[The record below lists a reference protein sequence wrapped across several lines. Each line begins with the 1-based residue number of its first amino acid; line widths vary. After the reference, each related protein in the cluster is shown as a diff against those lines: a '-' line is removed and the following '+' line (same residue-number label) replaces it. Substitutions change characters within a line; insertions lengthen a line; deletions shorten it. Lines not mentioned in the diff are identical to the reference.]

1 VYTPSSAQALV
12 AACLVLF
19 AVVNLGNLL
28 RYHTIRSA
36 TSAKPEI
43 EKQIATPLFLA
54 GLGTVAFFL
63 ESFLYLLLGY
73 SMNLLLLLTSLDLRM
88 MQTSSLEPFGLLV
101 MIFGYAIF
109 IWSVVARGR
118 YATSWQMPSDHK
130 LVDWGPYRYVRHPS
144 YLGYF
149 LMFIGFSLLWQN
161 ALALIPLIGIPGYLL
176 ITRSEEK
183 MLVAKFGDKYVQYQK
198 HVGQFLP
205 KVNTGRSG

>member
-1 VYTPSSAQALV
+1 MYTSFLAQAIV
-12 AACLVLF
+12 AVCLVLF
-19 AVVNLGNLL
+19 IVVNLSNFL
-28 RYHTIRSA
+28 RYHTSRSA
-36 TSAKPEI
+36 TSVKPEI

-54 GLGTVAFFL
+54 GSGTVAFFL

-73 SMNLLLLLTSLDLRM
+73 SMNLLLLVTSLDLDM
-88 MQTSSLEPFGLLV
+88 LQTSLLEPFGLLV
-101 MIFGYAIF
+101 MVLGYAIF

-118 YATSWQMPSDHK
+118 YATSWQMPADHK

-149 LMFIGFSLLWQN
+149 LMFIGFLLLWQN
-161 ALALIPLIGIPGYLL
+161 ALALIPLIAIPGYLL

-183 MLVAKFGDKYVQYQK
+183 MLVAKFGNKYVQYQK

-205 KVNTGRSG
+205 KLRSSKSH